1 MATGA
6 HSFRIGYFMRD
17 WVGVAGVIL
26 LALCLGGTAAY
37 MSVDLTPPGL
47 ELIRPLKPAVAA
59 RIQREEKQR
68 TVQAEASE
76 CKYCTAVADL
86 AKTFSR
92 RSETARTHAAALRAA
107 LVQISDETDHAEGRA
122 LELKAA
128 DAAAVQADA
137 AAAVLTG
144 WASRCVG
151 EDMCKVAPVR
161 MTAAAACAT
170 NGDPRTAAAVLI
182 AMTVRSAAQKCASGS
197 CPSIDCTASAGLQSD
212 MGQIENALDTIG
224 GRASVAP
231 GQTNA
236 AQLPVGPSTLKA
248 ELKRVADEAGY
259 VTKMVPLLLDDSR
272 VKLVGDK
279 QQLPKLAPEM
289 IDERAVSVE
298 QLSVVMEQA
307 AAVSDAMASDPRRE
321 AAWRLK
327 SLSAHLAAVGR
338 DAQNLSG
345 AQAVANWKRVAD
357 SLGGALLDMAR
368 LQAMLDRVGKGE
380 TVTGECDGTAA
391 SAAQQLH
398 EASAMLDLCRMR
410 SACIG
415 RGGAASSVKTSTGD
429 LSATFQ
435 RATAT
440 AGALTVSDIG
450 DQSFIEAA
458 DGVPQ
463 PRAIDVLRSRGVCL
477 RAGEL
482 REASVAAPVA
492 AQAVAQAVVPPA
504 MTPTFVGAL
513 APQDVIEGAVE
524 AAMTEPAP
532 AESVEAVE
540 SADALVQAATRFSNS
555 KPRRKPRFP
564 VAPDVVQA
572 ASPRAADADAPYNAI
587 VLPQAGGPGVAFG
600 GEGGPQQLMPP
611 PADAP
616 AKP

>member
-1 MATGA
+1 
-6 HSFRIGYFMRD
+6 MRD
-17 WVGVAGVIL
+17 WVAVAGVIL
-26 LALCLGGTAAY
+26 LALGLGGAAAY

-47 ELIRPLKPAVAA
+47 ELIRPPKPAVAA
-59 RIQREEKQR
+59 RIKREETQR

-92 RSETARTHAAALRAA
+92 RAETARTHAAALRAA
-107 LVQISDETDHAEGRA
+107 LVQVSDETDQAENRA

-161 MTAAAACAT
+161 MTAAPACAT

-182 AMTVRSAAQKCASGS
+182 AMTVRGAAQKCASGT

-212 MGQIENALDTIG
+212 MSQIESALDAIG
-224 GRASVAP
+224 GRASRAP
-231 GQTNA
+231 GQVNA

-272 VKLVGDK
+272 AKLAGDK

-289 IDERAVSVE
+289 VDERALSVE

-307 AAVSDAMASDPRRE
+307 AEVSDAMASDPRRE

-338 DAQNLSG
+338 DSQVLSG
-345 AQAVANWKRVAD
+345 TQAVANWKRVAD

-380 TVTGECDGTAA
+380 AVSEGCDGSVA

-415 RGGAASSVKTSTGD
+415 RGGVASTVKASTGD
-429 LSATFQ
+429 LSATFE

-440 AGALTVSDIG
+440 ASALSVADIG
-450 DQSFIEAA
+450 EQQVIEAA
-458 DGVPQ
+458 DGAPQ
-463 PRAIDVLRSRGVCL
+463 PRSIDMLRSRGVCL

-482 REASVAAPVA
+482 REASAAAPAA
-492 AQAVAQAVVPPA
+492 AQAVAQAVVVPA
-504 MTPTFVGAL
+504 LTPTFVGAL
-513 APQDVIEGAVE
+513 APQDVIAGAVE
-524 AAMTEPAP
+524 TAMTEPAP
-532 AESVEAVE
+532 VESAEAVE
-540 SADALVQAATRFSNS
+540 PAETLVQAATRFSKA
-555 KPRRKPRFP
+555 KPKRKPRFP
-564 VAPDVVQA
+564 VASDVVQA
-572 ASPRAADADAPYNAI
+572 ASPRTVDADAPYNAI
-587 VLPQAGGPGVAFG
+587 VLPQVGGPGVAFG

-611 PADAP
+611 PAEAP
-616 AKP
+616 AAKP